1 MSLGAASR
9 VPLRTR
15 RQRSAATSGTSSD
28 PARRT
33 ATTHGNPRATSRPPV
48 CAGATTRV
56 GLGGEAAWII
66 VSRRL
71 LPTNC
76 TGCRGRGATTGG
88 AISGFRTDVALGGRS
103 AREGEETSTSSGL
116 TRGTRPGRE
125 ATRGL
130 PDLGRSVATRGGVGV
145 GAGAVVATGNA
156 SSGAATV
163 AGAGAS
169 DTSTG
174 GVSVGASAAGA
185 GAGAGG
191 GACWAAGGA
200 GAGCGA
206 GAGLGAGCGE
216 GAGGGGGA
224 GAARGGSSVSGSR

>member
-1 MSLGAASR
+1 MSLGVAPR
-9 VPLRTR
+9 VALRTR
-15 RQRSAATSGTSSD
+15 RQRSATTSGTSSD
-28 PARRT
+28 PARRR
-33 ATTHGNPRATSRPPV
+33 ATTHGNPCATSRPPSRRV
-48 CAGATTRV
+48 AKTRV
-56 GLGGEAAWII
+56 GFGAEAAWII

-88 AISGFRTDVALGGRS
+88 AISGFWTVVALGGRS
-103 AREGEETSTSSGL
+103 AREGEETSTNSGL

-130 PDLGRSVATRGGVGV
+130 PDVGRSVATRVGVGV
-145 GAGAVVATGNA
+145 DAAAVVATGKA

-174 GVSVGASAAGA
+174 GVSVGASATGA
-185 GAGAGG
+185 GAGSGG
-191 GACWAAGGA
+191 GACWAGGA

-216 GAGGGGGA
+216 GAGGGGG
-224 GAARGGSSVSGSR
+224 GGTAARGGSSVTGST